1 MLLKNGLLECFR
13 NEIHWRVI
21 IMEDNLVS
29 ELVRITS
36 SMIPGKEI
44 PLSIYYDDMK
54 SKVTIKA
61 TAKSISVEDYI
72 EEEFKNKLK
81 NIENESQMVLLEFGI
96 DLVTVF
102 IGDRRFRRGWVIDGY
117 WEVYSKCTPTAKIT
131 LDALTGW

>member
-1 MLLKNGLLECFR
+1 MLYLSLNVTLK
-13 NEIHWRVI
+13 IHWRTI

-29 ELVRITS
+29 ELVRFTA

-54 SKVTIKA
+54 SKVLSNAK
-61 TAKSISVEDYI
+61 AKSLSAEDYI

-81 NIENESQMVLLEFGI
+81 NIENESQMALLEFGI
-96 DLVTVF
+96 DLATVF
-102 IGDRRFRRGWVIDGY
+102 IGDRRFRIGWVIDGY
-117 WEVYSKCTPTAKIT
+117 WEVYKKCTPAAKTT

>member
-1 MLLKNGLLECFR
+1 MLYLSINVTLK
-13 NEIHWRVI
+13 IHWRTI

-29 ELVRITS
+29 ELVRFTA

-54 SKVTIKA
+54 SKVLSNAK
-61 TAKSISVEDYI
+61 AKSLSAEDYI

-81 NIENESQMVLLEFGI
+81 NIENESQMELLEFGI

-102 IGDRRFRRGWVIDGY
+102 IGDRRFRIGWVIDGY
-117 WEVYSKCTPTAKIT
+117 WEVYKKCTPTAKTT